1 MKKVFRF
8 LTTFCLSALLAGMA
22 AVTVTADSGV
32 PTALSAKQL
41 EDLPA
46 ALRPVSIGAQSP
58 DLLYDLRVR
67 EYRDFGEEQV
77 EYQYTELYHTQKVYQ
92 TVNDIGADYRKNVY
106 GDAEGNRCEWDEK
119 GRISSFQCAPEVKL
133 FAQNSDLSAVKAYA
147 EERLSEWIPDFS
159 GYAYA
164 DHVSPGEGAWILTY
178 RNGLDEYTVY
188 FADGRFLGFEG
199 SFDAAEAT
207 PEQEAVFS
215 EMANAYL
222 SEKKDTCISLQT
234 SYKQINGTLLAIYD
248 AVFQSAGGGTYGERF
263 SFGLSV

>member
-1 MKKVFRF
+1 MKKAYRF
-8 LTTFCLSALLAGMA
+8 LIPFCLSALLAGTA

-32 PTALSAKQL
+32 PTALSVKQL

-46 ALRPVSIGAQSP
+46 ALRPVSIGSQSP
-58 DLLYDLRVR
+58 DLVYDLRVR

-92 TVNDIGADYRKNVY
+92 TVNGVGTDYRKNVY

-133 FAQNSDLSAVKAYA
+133 FAPDSSLSGVKAYA
-147 EERLSEWIPDFS
+147 EEQLSEWISDFS
-159 GYAYA
+159 EYAYA
-164 DHVSPGEGAWILTY
+164 DCTSPGEGAWILTY

-188 FADGRFLGFEG
+188 FADERFLGFEG

-207 PEQEAVFS
+207 PEQEAAFS

-222 SEKKDTCISLQT
+222 SGKKDTCISLRT
-234 SYKQINGTLLAIYD
+234 SYKEIGGTLLAIYD
-248 AVFQSAGGGTYGERF
+248 VVFQSAGGGTYGERF
-263 SFGLSV
+263 SFGLLV